1 MARGPRRPHGDGVL
15 RVIPLGGLGEIGKN
29 ATLVQWGQE
38 AVLVDAGVQFPEEEL
53 FGVDLVIPDFSVL
66 RREGR
71 RVLGVLLTHGHED
84 HLGALPF
91 LLRTL
96 PVPVYGTRLTV
107 GLARAKAP
115 PQATFHTAQPRTR
128 VRLGPFEAE
137 WIRVSH
143 SIPDSC
149 AIALRT
155 PVGTLVFS
163 GDFKFDQTPIDGK
176 PPDLARLAELGEEG
190 VLALFLDS
198 TNVERPGVTPSE
210 RVVGESFQELFPRMG
225 GRILLTTFATNVHRI
240 QQAMEAAARVR
251 RKVAVVG
258 RSMEEVIRTAHSL
271 GYLHVPPGSL
281 VSVEEANRLPDPRV
295 LFLVTGSQGEPF
307 SALARIS
314 AGSHRQVSLRPGDTV
329 IFSASPIP
337 GNEVLV
343 ARTIDALFRAGAE
356 VIYGTPSG
364 THVSGHASQ
373 EELRLMI
380 NLLRPRFVVP
390 VHGEYRHLVLN
401 ARLAQGTGIP
411 PERVLVGTN
420 GTVFAFTATEGRLAG
435 REDVSNVLVDGL
447 GVGDVGEAVLRD
459 RQHLARDGI
468 VVAVVGLERNSGRV
482 VHGPEIVTRGF
493 VHAPEAGELLQES
506 RRRVVEAVTRCW
518 RRGQTELGVVRGEIR
533 DALSRFLYRKTG
545 RQPMILPLVVE
556 L

>member
-1 MARGPRRPHGDGVL
+1 MARNRRRPHTDGLL

-29 ATLVQWGQE
+29 ATLVQWRHE

-66 RREGR
+66 RRDGR

-84 HLGALPF
+84 HVGALPF

-107 GLARAKAP
+107 GLARAKSP
-115 PQATFHTAQPRTR
+115 PQATFHTTQPRTR
-128 VRLGPFEAE
+128 IRLGPFEGE

-143 SIPDSC
+143 SVPDSC
-149 AIALRT
+149 AVALRT
-155 PVGTLVFS
+155 PVGMLVFS
-163 GDFKFDQTPIDGK
+163 GDFKFDQTPVDGQ

-210 RVVGESFQELFPRMG
+210 RVVGEVFQDLFPRIA

-258 RSMEEVIRTAHSL
+258 RSMEEVVRTAHSL
-271 GYLHVPPGSL
+271 GYLRVPAGLL
-281 VSVEEANRLPDPRV
+281 VSVEEANRMADSQV
-295 LFLVTGSQGEPF
+295 LLLVTGSQGEPF

-314 AGSHRQVSLRPGDTV
+314 AGSHRQVSLRPTDTV

-356 VIYGTPSG
+356 VIYGTTSG
-364 THVSGHASQ
+364 VHVSGHASQ

-380 NLLRPRFVVP
+380 NLLRPRYVVP

-401 ARLAQGTGIP
+401 ARLAQSVGIP

-420 GTVFAFTATEGRLAG
+420 GTVFAFTATEGRVAG

-447 GVGDVGEAVLRD
+447 GVGDVGEVVLRD

-468 VVAVVGLERNSGRV
+468 VVAMVGIDRESGRI

-493 VHAPEAGELLQES
+493 VHAPEASGLLQEG
-506 RRRVVEAVTRCW
+506 RRRITEAVVRCW

-533 DALSRFLYRKTG
+533 DALFRFLHRKTG